1 MDFAQIEAFLVLC
14 DELHFGRTAQR
25 LHVSQPRVSR
35 LIASLESE
43 IGAALAERTS
53 RRVVLTPLGSR
64 LRDELAPAYSTL
76 TMAVSNA
83 RAAARSPGPLRL
95 GFTATTAGP
104 PLDRLVTAFE
114 RARPDCTLTLTEVA
128 LADSYTPLR
137 TGEIDVLVCWLVL
150 DEPGL
155 TLGPPIASYERMLA
169 VADDHPLASEESVP
183 VEVLARYAV
192 PNWEFEG
199 MAVRVR
205 DVMVPSRTPSGQ
217 PVLVHPTPV
226 RTVGEAVSLIARKQA
241 VLPTVSSQRFDNH
254 GIVLVPISDLP
265 PVQLGLVWWTANE
278 NARTRALAQVASR
291 LRRPGRGRLSS
302 HSQDPRS
309 PVVVRL

>member
-1 MDFAQIEAFLVLC
+1 MELAQIEAFLTLC
-14 DELHFGRTAQR
+14 EELHFGRTAER
-25 LHVSQPRVSR
+25 LRVSQPRVSR

-64 LRDELAPAYSTL
+64 LRDELVPAYSTL
-76 TMAVSNA
+76 TTAVLNA

-104 PLDRLVTAFE
+104 PLDQLVTAFE
-114 RARPDCTLTLTEVA
+114 QARPDCTLTLKEVA

-155 TLGPPIASYERMLA
+155 TLGPTIASYERVLA

-183 VEVLARYAV
+183 VEVLAHYAV
-192 PNWEFEG
+192 PNWEFGG
-199 MAVRVR
+199 MAARVR
-205 DVMVPSRTPSGQ
+205 EAMVPSRTPSGQ

-226 RTVGEAVSLIARKQA
+226 RTVSEAISLIARKQA
-241 VLPTVSSQRFDNH
+241 VLPTVSLQRFDNH
-254 GIVLVPISDLP
+254 GIVLVPIRDLP
-265 PVQLGLVWWTANE
+265 AVPLGLVWWTANE
-278 NARTRALAQVASR
+278 NARTRALAQVASD
-291 LRRPGRGRLSS
+291 LRHSPRGR
-302 HSQDPRS
+302 
-309 PVVVRL
+309 

>member
-1 MDFAQIEAFLVLC
+1 MELAQIEAFLVLSE
-14 DELHFGRTAQR
+14 ELHFRRTAER

-43 IGAALAERTS
+43 VGATLAERTS

-64 LRDELAPAYSTL
+64 LRNELAPAYRLL
-76 TMAVSNA
+76 TTAMSNA
-83 RAAARSPGPLRL
+83 RAAARSPGLLRL

-114 RARPDCTLTLTEVA
+114 RARPDCTLSLKEVA

-137 TGEIDVLVCWLVL
+137 TGGIDVLVCWLVL

-155 TLGPPIASYERMLA
+155 TLGPAIASYERVLA
-169 VADDHPLASEESVP
+169 VADDHPLAGEKSVP
-183 VEVLARYAV
+183 VEVLADYPV

-199 MAVRVR
+199 MADQVRQA
-205 DVMVPSRTPSGQ
+205 MVPSRTPSGR

-226 RTVGEAVSLIARKQA
+226 RTVSEAVSLIARKQA
-241 VLPTVSSQRFDNH
+241 VLPTVSLQRFDSH
-254 GIVLVPISDLP
+254 RIVLVPIRDMP
-265 PVQLGLVWWTANE
+265 PVPLGLVWWTANE
-278 NARTRALAQVASR
+278 NARIRELAQVASD
-291 LRRPGRGRLSS
+291 L
-302 HSQDPRS
+302 
-309 PVVVRL
+309 

>member
-1 MDFAQIEAFLVLC
+1 MEFAQIEAFLALC
-14 DELHFGRTAQR
+14 EELHFGRTAER

-43 IGAALAERTS
+43 IGATLAERTS

-64 LRDELAPAYSTL
+64 LRDELVPAYSTL
-76 TMAVSNA
+76 ITAVSNA

-114 RARPDCTLTLTEVA
+114 RARPDCELTLTEVA

-137 TGEIDVLVCWLVL
+137 IGEIDVLVCWLVL

-155 TLGPPIASYERMLA
+155 TLGPPIASYERVLA
-169 VADDHPLASEESVP
+169 VADDHPLAGEESVP

-192 PNWEFEG
+192 PKWDFGE
-199 MAVRVR
+199 MAARVR
-205 DVMVPSRTPSGQ
+205 EAMVPSRTPSGQ

-226 RTVGEAVSLIARKQA
+226 RTVSEAVSLIARKQA
-241 VLPTVSSQRFDNH
+241 VLPTVSSQRFDHH

-278 NARTRALAQVASR
+278 NARIRALAQVASD
-291 LRRPGRGRLSS
+291 LRRPAVGG
-302 HSQDPRS
+302 DPRG
-309 PVVVRL
+309 VKTLDR

>member
-1 MDFAQIEAFLVLC
+1 VELAQIEAFLVLC
-14 DELHFGRTAQR
+14 EELHFGRTAER

-43 IGAALAERTS
+43 VGAALAERTS

-64 LRDELAPAYSTL
+64 LRDELAPAYSLL
-76 TMAVSNA
+76 TAAMSNA

-114 RARPDCTLTLTEVA
+114 RAQPDCTLSLKEVELT
-128 LADSYTPLR
+128 DSYTPLR

-155 TLGPPIASYERMLA
+155 TFGPTIASYGRVLA
-169 VADDHPLASEESVP
+169 VAADHPLAGEASVP
-183 VEVLARYAV
+183 VEVLADYPV

-199 MAVRVR
+199 MAIRVR
-205 DVMVPSRTPSGQ
+205 QAMVPSRTPSGR

-226 RTVGEAVSLIARKQA
+226 RTVSEAVSLIARKQA
-241 VLPTVSSQRFDNH
+241 VLPTVSLQRFENH
-254 GIVLVPISDLP
+254 QIVLVPIRDLP
-265 PVQLGLVWWTANE
+265 PVPLGLVWWTAHE
-278 NARTRALAQVASR
+278 NARIRALAQVAND
-291 LRRPGRGRLSS
+291 L
-302 HSQDPRS
+302 
-309 PVVVRL
+309 

>member
-1 MDFAQIEAFLVLC
+1 VELAQIEAFLALC
-14 DELHFGRTAQR
+14 EELHFGRTAER

-64 LRDELAPAYSTL
+64 LRDELASAYSTL
-76 TMAVSNA
+76 TTAVSNA

-114 RARPDCTLTLTEVA
+114 RARPDCTLTLIEVA
-128 LADSYTPLR
+128 LADSYTPLQ

-155 TLGPPIASYERMLA
+155 TLGPPIASCERVLA
-169 VADDHPLASEESVP
+169 VADDHPLAGEESVP

-205 DVMVPSRTPSGQ
+205 EAMVPSRTPSGR

-226 RTVGEAVSLIARKQA
+226 RTVSEAVSLIARKQA
-241 VLPTVSSQRFDNH
+241 VLPTVSLQRFDNH
-254 GIVLVPISDLP
+254 AIVLVPIRDLP
-265 PVQLGLVWWTANE
+265 PVPLGLVWWTANE
-278 NARTRALAQVASR
+278 NARTRALAQVASD
-291 LRRPGRGRLSS
+291 LWRPAVGG
-302 HSQDPRS
+302 DPRG
-309 PVVVRL
+309 VKTLDR